1 MSDEEMINH
10 EEEITADEKPTADIP
25 EEKTTEEI
33 KEETTAEEP
42 VKATEEPVNKEP
54 ENKPAS
60 NQIFVVDAREEN
72 KETKPEPELIQLEE
86 TEVNEVKTKY
96 DQRAVNQ
103 ALAQPDRG
111 NSLRNLFLALLALLT
126 VGLSVGGSYLV
137 TSKLIKDSHE
147 KIVVYEGVET
157 TGVTLTTSDLSP
169 VVSNI
174 EDSVVEVYTER
185 VQYSMFYGEYV
196 TSGAGSGVIYT
207 EDGYIVTNN
216 HVISNARNINVKLH
230 DGTEY
235 KATLVATDEE
245 TDLAV
250 LKIDASGLLP
260 AILGDSEDLK
270 VGETVIAIGN
280 PLGTLGGTVTTG
292 IVSAL
297 SREITVQNQK
307 MTLLQT
313 NTAINPGNSGGGL
326 FNTSGELI
334 AIVNAKSAGEDVEGI
349 GFAIPVNVVKGVVQD
364 LILNGYVKG
373 RPSIG
378 IKCVSIE
385 SRRYMSYYNVS
396 SYGVYV
402 DEVTSQ
408 SAVTAGLRSGDLIIG
423 IDDHEIASYTEMKN
437 YLTEYKAGDMVK
449 LTVLRGQ
456 EKVVLDIVL
465 VEKKTN

>member
-10 EEEITADEKPTADIP
+10 EEEITADEKPTAEIP
-25 EEKTTEEI
+25 EENKTEEVI
-33 KEETTAEEP
+33 EEKPVEETANKEEQ
-42 VKATEEPVNKEP
+42 
-54 ENKPAS
+54 NKPAFD
-60 NQIFVVDAREEN
+60 QFLVVDAREEK
-72 KETKPEPELIQLEE
+72 KEEKPEPELISR
-86 TEVNEVKTKY
+86 EVAEHSEVKTDY
-96 DQRAVNQ
+96 QQRAVNQ
-103 ALAQPDRG
+103 ALAQPDKG
-111 NSLRNLFLALLALLT
+111 NSMRNLFLALLALLT
-126 VGLSVGGSYLV
+126 IGLSVGGSYLV
-137 TSKLIKDSHE
+137 TNNLINESRE
-147 KIVVYEGVET
+147 RIVVYEGVET

-169 VVSNI
+169 VVSSI

-260 AILGDSEDLK
+260 AVLGDSEELK

-364 LILNGYVKG
+364 LLLNGYVKG

-408 SAVTAGLRSGDLIIG
+408 SAVTAGLRSGDLIVG

-437 YLTEYKAGDMVK
+437 YLTEYKAGDTVK

>member
-25 EEKTTEEI
+25 EEKTTEVI
-33 KEETTAEEP
+33 KEEPTVEEA
-42 VKATEEPVNKEP
+42 VKATEEPVNNEP
-54 ENKPAS
+54 ENKPAT

-169 VVSNI
+169 VVSSI

-207 EDGYIVTNN
+207 KDGYIVTNN

-313 NTAINPGNSGGGL
+313 NLATQAVVYSIL
-326 FNTSGELI
+326 Q
-334 AIVNAKSAGEDVEGI
+334 VN
-349 GFAIPVNVVKGVVQD
+349 
-364 LILNGYVKG
+364 
-373 RPSIG
+373 
-378 IKCVSIE
+378 
-385 SRRYMSYYNVS
+385 
-396 SYGVYV
+396 
-402 DEVTSQ
+402 
-408 SAVTAGLRSGDLIIG
+408 
-423 IDDHEIASYTEMKN
+423 
-437 YLTEYKAGDMVK
+437 
-449 LTVLRGQ
+449 
-456 EKVVLDIVL
+456 
-465 VEKKTN
+465 

>member
-10 EEEITADEKPTADIP
+10 EEEITADEKPTAEFP
-25 EEKTTEEI
+25 EEKVTEDIQETKTTEEPI
-33 KEETTAEEP
+33 KKEAESR
-42 VKATEEPVNKEP
+42 
-54 ENKPAS
+54 PAYD
-60 NQIFVVDAREEN
+60 QFFVVDNREEDR
-72 KETKPEPELIQLEE
+72 EEKPEPELIKLEE
-86 TEVNEVKTKY
+86 DDLHDTRTSY
-96 DQRAVNQ
+96 QQRTVNQ

-111 NSLRNLFLALLALLT
+111 NSLRTLFLVLLALLT

-137 TSKLIKDSHE
+137 TSKLLKDSRE
-147 KIVVYEGVET
+147 KIVIYEGVET
-157 TGVTLTTSDLSP
+157 QGVTLTTSDLSP
-169 VVSNI
+169 VVAQI

-207 EDGYIVTNN
+207 DDGYIITNN
-216 HVISNARNINVKLH
+216 HVIENARSINVKLH

-250 LKIDASGLLP
+250 LKIDATGLLP
-260 AILGDSEDLK
+260 AVLGDSENLK

-297 SREITVQNQK
+297 SREITVQGQK

-313 NTAINPGNSGGGL
+313 NTTINPGNSGGGL
-326 FNTSGELI
+326 FNTAGELV
-334 AIVNAKSAGEDVEGI
+334 AIVNCKSSGEDVEGI
-349 GFAIPVNVVKGVVQD
+349 GFAIPVNVVKGVAQD

-396 SYGVYV
+396 RYGVYV
-402 DEVTSQ
+402 SEVTSQ
-408 SAVTAGLRSGDLIIG
+408 SAVTAGLKEGDLIIG
-423 IDDHEIASYTEMKN
+423 IEDYEVQSYTEMKDI
-437 YLTEYKAGDMVK
+437 LTKYKAGDVVK

-456 EKVVLDIVL
+456 EEVVLDIAL